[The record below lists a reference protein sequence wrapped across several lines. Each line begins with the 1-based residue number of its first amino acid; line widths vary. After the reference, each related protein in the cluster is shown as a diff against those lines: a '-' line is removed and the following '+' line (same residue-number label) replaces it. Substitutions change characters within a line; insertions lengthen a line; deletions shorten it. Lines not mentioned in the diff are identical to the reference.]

1 VVGYR
6 RATNDYSEGVTMT
19 QTPQYDHFFTWALP
33 YLPQQAQKE
42 SEQPQPPHIAL
53 GNRIAEKL
61 PGFAPTVDAYGKG
74 PEEHGSAWK
83 IDGDKRK
90 ELTAALRLMG
100 YRPRGSTGVF
110 FRRPYQVDIGYSED
124 TTWVYITDD
133 NTRPVTAKKEGTHGK
148 SAR

>member
-1 VVGYR
+1 
-6 RATNDYSEGVTMT
+6 MT
-19 QTPQYDHFFTWALP
+19 QSPQFGHFTTWALP

-42 SEQPQPPHIAL
+42 SEPPHIAL
-53 GNRIAEKL
+53 GNKIAEKL
-61 PGFAPTVDAYGKG
+61 PGFAQTVDAYGEG

-90 ELTAALRLMG
+90 ELTQVLRLMG

-110 FRRPYQVDIGYSED
+110 FRRPYQVDIGYSEE

-133 NTRPVTAKKEGTHGK
+133 NDRPVAAKKEGYHGK